1 MRIDSSTSYLSKLQN
16 YLKTSTTSET
26 TETSAISDE
35 LINQLISSFSESEET
50 ATATSGETDESLSLE
65 SILSQMTS
73 DPRAQRVRSQMDV
86 AMERVMADMVETD
99 LEGMSSEEQR
109 ALLES
114 VTTQL
119 ASAKGQTVNSERLE
133 SLTDEEVTSVLTD
146 MKEKALQ
153 GPKGPGGP
161 GGAGRPSGPPPSG
174 AVKPS
179 EETDSTS
186 ETEDD
191 GVVDTLEELLEA
203 LDLKAEEEEEEAIKN
218 KKLKEVADKI
228 AKYVL
233 TALESESS
241 IV

>member
-1 MRIDSSTSYLSKLQN
+1 
-16 YLKTSTTSET
+16 
-26 TETSAISDE
+26 
-35 LINQLISSFSESEET
+35 
-50 ATATSGETDESLSLE
+50 
-65 SILSQMTS
+65 MTS

-86 AMERVMADMVETD
+86 AMESVMADMVETD

-114 VTTQL
+114 VTAQL
-119 ASAKGQTVNSERLE
+119 ASAKGQTVNSERLA

-203 LDLKAEEEEEEAIKN
+203 LDLKAEEDEEEAIKN